1 MTGNPSS
8 FPPAAL
14 QPPPHPFPPLPSPIP
29 LPPLLSPLL
38 PSSPSSPLDRLHP
51 HYCLR
56 LPATMNHFSYKRYP
70 ALASSRQPPY
80 PPHQPYPAHVP
91 QHGVPPYVPPPPPP
105 PPTPP
110 SQLPQSQFP
119 PPGTHG
125 ATHNTQKR
133 APPVFERFNHRR
145 GQSATSPPP
154 VPPKILDPNNPNY
167 QYREYPAPPSSV
179 SSSSSSI
186 SSSSSHSS
194 RRYGS
199 SSAPNL
205 AQLHLDGRPSRYGD
219 RSRDLNIRMPPPGY
233 QPPSVE
239 SAPQSPLSLDTLS
252 PDSKHVLDKNEN
264 YFPTPTSD
272 IQTRPQRPIPPD
284 SPPRKE
290 SPPPRPSLRGGFI
303 DGRLENEPHTEGSRS
318 WKGSSMPFYEGSD
331 EGSGPDSRSESGHD
345 TGPDSSVDSS
355 PEDPRV
361 YSQSPPRTPPSGGQ
375 DPRRYS
381 QASADAERT
390 AIPKHRRPFPRR
402 APTNPPRVQKE
413 SQQYRHSPSPRVG
426 YQPPPIQSSPPQVRQ
441 SPQLRYQ
448 SPPPFPAT
456 HTPPP
461 RQLPP
466 PQARRD
472 LLPPPPRE
480 PLPVC
485 PKRTPVSWGQ
495 WFQMFSVPNF
505 DVCEN
510 CYYTHIYPTLFAEH
524 FHAVEKAPNAEVSCA
539 FSTER
544 VLHRIWPNALER
556 GVLNGLR
563 DYALMRS
570 NIPECGTVSG
580 DPVNGL
586 SSRWWKVTDG
596 SMPRFRCCD
605 ACYQDLVMATGFASY
620 FAPANPQPEEE
631 AWVCDLSFPF
641 ISGGMLSVSNYQDKI
656 RKDQW
661 DDFVSVVSF
670 RHNVPP
676 CPGPAKV
683 KSGERKWYIPK
694 RPIPGLA
701 VCEACYCDNVIPHF
715 EDKFTEAVA
724 APQQTLICGMA
735 ALAIKMSWDSAVQK
749 GSFEIWWEAVYA
761 LMTFPQCSEKGFPDQ
776 VAREWYSLRH
786 LHENLEGFKCCRSCY
801 NSILRPLDLTPYFE
815 PIRFPLQNST
825 ATRTCSL
832 APDSPRYGAY
842 MKKLRE
848 ASGRKRFDIFL
859 SYVIPRAKIP
869 PCRPKSFLAR
879 MKWYG
884 TDEFVVCEECYF
896 EYVRDSPL
904 DNQLTVRAR
913 YSPEPQACDLY
924 SPRMKHI
931 WEEACAKRDIKY
943 FAWAAI
949 ERGEIYCEVLE
960 RSKEI
965 NEEIAARK
973 TGAGRLTLYAP
984 SSKGD
989 DNYRYGRHGS
999 GSSIMDVESTELYK
1013 ELEALQRRW
1022 KSVE

>member
-1 MTGNPSS
+1 
-8 FPPAAL
+8 
-14 QPPPHPFPPLPSPIP
+14 
-29 LPPLLSPLL
+29 
-38 PSSPSSPLDRLHP
+38 
-51 HYCLR
+51 
-56 LPATMNHFSYKRYP
+56 MNHPSYKRYP
-70 ALASSRQPPY
+70 APASSRQPPY
-80 PPHQPYPAHVP
+80 PLHQPYPAHGP
-91 QHGVPPYVPPPPPP
+91 QYGVPPYVPPPPPP

-110 SQLPQSQFP
+110 SQFPQSQFP
-119 PPGTHG
+119 PPGVHG

-154 VPPKILDPNNPNY
+154 VPPKIPNNPNY
-167 QYREYPAPPSSV
+167 QYHQYPAPPSSV

-199 SSAPNL
+199 SSSPNL
-205 AQLHLDGRPSRYGD
+205 AQLHLDGRPGRYGD
-219 RSRDLNIRMPPPGY
+219 RSRDLNIRLPPRGY
-233 QPPSVE
+233 KPPSVE

-264 YFPTPTSD
+264 YFPTPTPD
-272 IQTRPQRPIPPD
+272 IQPRPRQPIPPD
-284 SPPRKE
+284 SLPREE
-290 SPPPRPSLRGGFI
+290 SPPPRTSLRGGFI
-303 DGRLENEPHTEGSRS
+303 DRPLEHEPHTEGPGS
-318 WKGSSMPFYEGSD
+318 WKGSPIPFYEGSD
-331 EGSGPDSRSESGHD
+331 EGSGPDSRSESEHD
-345 TGPDSSVDSS
+345 TGPDSPVDSS
-355 PEDPRV
+355 PEEPGLYTRT
-361 YSQSPPRTPPSGGQ
+361 SPKTPPSGSQ

-381 QASADAERT
+381 QASGDAERI
-390 AIPKHRRPFPRR
+390 AIPKDRKPLPRK
-402 APTNPPRVQKE
+402 TLTDPPPVQRE
-413 SQQYRHSPSPRVG
+413 SQQYRHSPSPRVA
-426 YQPPPIQSSPPQVRQ
+426 YQPPPFQSPPPQTRQ
-441 SPQLRYQ
+441 SPQQRYRT
-448 SPPPFPAT
+448 PPPFPAAT

-461 RQLPP
+461 RQPP
-466 PQARRD
+466 PQQLSRD

-505 DVCEN
+505 DVCTN

-524 FHAVEKAPNAEVSCA
+524 FHTVEKASNAEVSCA

-570 NIPECGTVSG
+570 NIPECSTVSG

-586 SSRWWKVTDG
+586 SSRWWKVTDR

-641 ISGGMLSVSNYQDKI
+641 ISGGMLSVSNYQDNI

-661 DDFVSVVSF
+661 DDFVSIVRF

-676 CPGPAKV
+676 CPGSAKV
-683 KSGERKWYIPK
+683 KSEKRKWYIPK

-715 EDKFTEAVA
+715 EDKFTEAVT
-724 APQQTLICGMA
+724 APQQTLMCGMA
-735 ALAIKMSWDSAVQK
+735 ALAVKMPWDSAVQK

-761 LMTFPQCSEKGFPDQ
+761 RMTLPQCSEKGFTDQ
-776 VAREWYSLRH
+776 VAREWYRLRH

-801 NSILRPLDLTPYFE
+801 NSILRPLDLAPHFE
-815 PIRFPLQNST
+815 LIRFPLQNST
-825 ATRTCSL
+825 PTRTCSL
-832 APDSPRYGAY
+832 APDSPRYEAY
-842 MKKLRE
+842 MKKLKE
-848 ASGRKRFDIFL
+848 ASDRKLFDIFL

-904 DNQLTVRAR
+904 NNQLTVRAR

-931 WEEACAKRDIKY
+931 WGEACAKRDIKY
-943 FAWAAI
+943 FARAAI
-949 ERGEIYCEVLE
+949 ERGEIYCEVLG

-973 TGAGRLTLYAP
+973 TGPGRLTLYAP
-984 SSKGD
+984 DSGGD
-989 DNYRYGRHGS
+989 DSYRYGRPGS
-999 GSSIMDVESTELYK
+999 GSGIMGVELTELYK